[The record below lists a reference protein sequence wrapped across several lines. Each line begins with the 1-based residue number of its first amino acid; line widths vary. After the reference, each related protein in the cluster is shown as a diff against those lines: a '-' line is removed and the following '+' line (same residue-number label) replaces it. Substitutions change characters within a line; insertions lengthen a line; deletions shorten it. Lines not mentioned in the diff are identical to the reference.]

1 MKDILR
7 ELQKKNEDE
16 IDPKTILPVEFHE
29 YLDVF
34 SKAAAD
40 ILPEH
45 GPLDHHIVLK
55 GDTKLGYSP
64 LYGMLEG
71 EREIMKNYIHEHLSK
86 DFITQSMAPFASPV
100 LFVRKLGGGLRF
112 CVNYRKLNAITRKD
126 RYPLP
131 LIKETL
137 AQVTGA
143 KFLTKI
149 DIRHAFNRIRMA
161 TEEDEDLTTFRTSLG
176 CFKYKVMPFGLTNGP
191 ATF

>member
-1 MKDILR
+1 M
-7 ELQKKNEDE
+7 
-16 IDPKTILPVEFHE
+16 
-29 YLDVF
+29 
-34 SKAAAD
+34 S
-40 ILPEH
+40 
-45 GPLDHHIVLK
+45 
-55 GDTKLGYSP
+55 
-64 LYGMLEG
+64 EG

-100 LFVRKLGGGLRF
+100 LFVRKPGGGLRF
-112 CVNYRKLNAITRKD
+112 CVDYRKLNAITRKD

-131 LIKETL
+131 LIEETL

-191 ATF
+191 ATFQRYMNETL